1 MSKRKKIKL
10 IMFTFLLVLVLCL
23 VGITQVIYQTNLR
36 YKNVKEDFS
45 LHREDVSQELKE
57 VSQELEDVSQELE
70 DVSQEIDT
78 VKQRVDE
85 HSKEIDAVQDTM
97 EEVRVVT
104 SEVTAYAPLDPRAVE
119 GMCFEG
125 NPKVTASGEEV
136 EPGVTVAAGEQI
148 PLGTEV
154 YIEGIGRRI
163 VQDRGGAIGSRDIDI
178 AVTSKDEALQF
189 GRQER
194 RVVIPK

>member
-1 MSKRKKIKL
+1 MSKRKRIKL
-10 IMFTFLLVLVLCL
+10 LMFTFLFVLVLCL
-23 VGITQVIYQTNLR
+23 VGIAQVIYQTNLH
-36 YKNVKEDFS
+36 YKNVKEDF
-45 LHREDVSQELKE
+45 SQELKE
-57 VSQELEDVSQELE
+57 VSQELEDVSQGLKE
-70 DVSQEIDT
+70 VSQEIDT
-78 VKQRVDE
+78 VKQRVDK

-194 RVVIPK
+194 RVVIPR